1 MKQLPISSRGWVVI
15 ALAGLVLMFGAVK
28 VLGSKDP
35 SPSPVAG
42 NGQTTSDGIPTNT
55 LGDDPVPPMPPSRN
69 EPPISQP
76 PPISEPPPLTIDVPP
91 STPPNNGSPS
101 TAQQA
106 PSNPT
111 VWVTDEG
118 AWAYEQPGFN
128 MKKVRELKKWEE
140 LKIVEATKENWDRV
154 RDLEGNEFWI
164 QKKLVTIILPQN
176 LSQPSVAEKKVMDF
190 YTSVAH
196 GEHSNAYAHLSPEW
210 KRELS
215 FDKFVQGYSRTD
227 SLRSEIVNV
236 YDLGDKRY
244 QVDVSMEAIEEG
256 ESVDYLGIYTVERV
270 TGQWFLTSGAL
281 KRQSRM

>member
-1 MKQLPISSRGWVVI
+1 MKQLPISSRGWIVI
-15 ALAGLVLMFGAVK
+15 AAAGLVLMFGAIK
-28 VLGSKDP
+28 VLGSKEP
-35 SPSPVAG
+35 APIQVVEG
-42 NGQTTSDGIPTNT
+42 GETTSDGIPTNT
-55 LGDDPVPPMPPSRN
+55 LGDAPVPPMPPRG
-69 EPPISQP
+69 EDLPVSQP
-76 PPISEPPPLTIDVPP
+76 PPVEPPPLSIDVPP
-91 STPPNNGSPS
+91 TNPPDSKAPT

-154 RDLEGNEFWI
+154 RDLEGQEFWI

-215 FDKFVQGYSRTD
+215 FDAFVKGYSRTD

-256 ESVDYLGIYTVERV
+256 ESVDYLGIYTVGRV
-270 TGQWFLTSGAL
+270 EGQWFLTSGAL
-281 KRQSRM
+281 KRQARM